1 MPHHRVYH
9 QLQPEKIC
17 VAFDCSSEY
26 RGRSINKELLAGTDL
41 TNQIVETMIKF
52 RQDKVAFVADIENM
66 FFIYESL
73 LCFLWWQDGDISRQP
88 VDYEMFVHVFGGTS
102 SPPCCNYALKRTVV
116 DGEDQFGKEAAE
128 TL

>member
-1 MPHHRVYH
+1 M
-9 QLQPEKIC
+9 
-17 VAFDCSSEY
+17 
-26 RGRSINKELLAGTDL
+26 

-52 RQDKVAFVADIENM
+52 RQDKVVFVADIENM

-102 SPPCCNYALKRTVV
+102 SPPHLLM
-116 DGEDQFGKEAAE
+116 GKISLERK
-128 TL
+128 LLRPCRIFFVC

>member
-1 MPHHRVYH
+1 M
-9 QLQPEKIC
+9 
-17 VAFDCSSEY
+17 
-26 RGRSINKELLAGTDL
+26 

-102 SPPCCNYALKRTVV
+102 SPPCCNYALKRTEV